1 MASVTPDL
9 HHRPRMSSPF
19 NKQNKTATATAA
31 AAAATPSFNPNQW
44 TTQRQQQIYTSKL
57 IQALR
62 RHSPPSSAS
71 VAAKQVRET
80 ADRVLAVAA
89 KGTMRW
95 SRSILSA
102 TSAKVTKK
110 HKKAKVAAGRRR
122 SRRSE
127 IEKEKRK
134 STVVERKLRV
144 LGRLVPGC
152 RKLAYSNLLDETSDY
167 IAALEMQVRAM
178 TDITEYLDGG
188 GGAQPP
194 APADRLGANVDL

>member
-1 MASVTPDL
+1 MASFTPNL
-9 HHRPRMSSPF
+9 RRTSVEF
-19 NKQNKTATATAA
+19 NKLKKTT
-31 AAAATPSFNPNQW
+31 TPFNPNLW
-44 TTQRQQQIYTSKL
+44 TTQKQQQIYTSKL
-57 IQALR
+57 IKALR
-62 RHSPPSSAS
+62 RRSPPSSTS

-102 TSAKVTKK
+102 GAKVTKK
-110 HKKAKVAAGRRR
+110 HKRAKVVAGRRR
-122 SRRSE
+122 WRRSE
-127 IEKEKRK
+127 INKEKREL
-134 STVVERKLRV
+134 TVVERKLRV

-152 RKLAYSNLLDETSDY
+152 RKLAYSNLLAETSDY

-178 TDITEYLDGG
+178 TDITEFLGGG

-194 APADRLGANVDL
+194 APADRLGGIVDL

>member
-1 MASVTPDL
+1 MASFTPDL
-9 HHRPRMSSPF
+9 HHRPRMSSQF
-19 NKQNKTATATAA
+19 NKPNKTAT

-44 TTQRQQQIYTSKL
+44 TTRRQQQIYTSKL

-102 TSAKVTKK
+102 GTKVTKK

-127 IEKEKRK
+127 IDKEKRK

-178 TDITEYLDGG
+178 TDITEYLGDG
-188 GGAQPP
+188 GGAQPA
-194 APADRLGANVDL
+194 APADRLGTNVDL

>member
-1 MASVTPDL
+1 MASFTPHL
-9 HHRPRMSSPF
+9 HHRPRMSSEF
-19 NKQNKTATATAA
+19 NKPKKTATAA

-44 TTQRQQQIYTSKL
+44 ATQRQQQIYTAKL

-102 TSAKVTKK
+102 GAKVTKK
-110 HKKAKVAAGRRR
+110 HKKAKVVAGRGR

-127 IEKEKRK
+127 IDKEKRK
-134 STVVERKLRV
+134 LTVVERKLRV

-178 TDITEYLDGG
+178 TDITEYLGGG

-194 APADRLGANVDL
+194 APADRLGAMNVDL